1 MITVMNRLLAFVLTV
16 TLAACSSISDNDVS
30 IKQAPRSKEA
40 AAKPKNAATV
50 RIAGYSD
57 ARGVGDARKVGIS
70 TVRVIGMTG
79 SDIRLDKDVVAVVA
93 DSMSGRLDE
102 AGFLV
107 LEHDDPTAL
116 FELSGVVKTLR
127 FDAKERDYIAIKV
140 ESTLKE
146 VATGKVVWAGE
157 VEQKSDRFAGVSG
170 NFKSDIADY
179 LLHELDVVT
188 GKTTESIKSVL
199 LATRSNLF
207 NLPPGAKAIE
217 GVNVF
222 VTQGA
227 APSLNPNNT
236 AVLRQMP
243 ANERAQPQLD
253 GQLAV
258 KTEPARAKVYLDG
271 VYYGL
276 SPISLNATAGVH
288 TVEVKLAGYKKS
300 SEKVAVRPD
309 TAVEVEFQLEK

>member
-1 MITVMNRLLAFVLTV
+1 MRTVLNRLLSLVLTI
-16 TLAACSSISDNDVS
+16 TLAACSSIGDNDVN
-30 IKQAPRSKEA
+30 IKQVQRSKEA

-57 ARGVGDARKVGIS
+57 ARGVGDARKVGI
-70 TVRVIGMTG
+70 TKVRVSGMTG
-79 SDIRLDKDVVAVVA
+79 PDIRLDKDVVTVVA

-102 AGFLV
+102 AGFLM
-107 LEHDDPTAL
+107 LERDDPTAL
-116 FELSGVVKTLR
+116 FELSGVVKTLS
-127 FDAKERDYIAIKV
+127 FDAKERDYVAIKV

-146 VATGKVVWAGE
+146 VATGKVVWSGE

-170 NFKSDIADY
+170 NLKSDIADY

-199 LATRSNLF
+199 LATRSGLF

-222 VTQGA
+222 TTQGA
-227 APSLNPNNT
+227 SPSLNPNNT
-236 AVLRQMP
+236 AMLKQIPV
-243 ANERAQPQLD
+243 D

-258 KTEPARAKVYLDG
+258 KTEPASAKVYLDG
-271 VYYGL
+271 VYYGV
-276 SPISLNATAGVH
+276 SPISINATAGVH
-288 TVEVKLAGYKKS
+288 QVEVKRNGYKKA
-300 SEKVAVRPD
+300 SEKVAIRPD
-309 TAVEVEFQLEK
+309 TTTEIEFLLEK

>member
-1 MITVMNRLLAFVLTV
+1 MKTAMNRLLALTLV
-16 TLAACSSISDNDVS
+16 GLLAACSSMSDNDVN

-40 AAKPKNAATV
+40 AAQPKSAATI

-57 ARGVGDARKVGIS
+57 ARGVGDARKVGIT

-93 DSMSGRLDE
+93 DSMSSRLDE

-107 LEHDDPTAL
+107 LERDDPTAL
-116 FELSGVVKTLR
+116 FELSGVVKTLS
-127 FDAKERDYIAIKV
+127 FDAKERDYISIKV
-140 ESTLKE
+140 ETTLKE

-157 VEQKSDRFAGVSG
+157 VAQKSDRFAGVSG

-207 NLPPGAKAIE
+207 NLPAGAKAIE

-222 VTQGA
+222 TTQGA
-227 APSLNPNNT
+227 TPSLNPNNT
-236 AVLRQMP
+236 AVLKQLP
-243 ANERAQPQLD
+243 VDERARPQLD
-253 GQLAV
+253 GQVAV

-288 TVEVKLAGYKKS
+288 TVEVKLTGYKKS

-309 TAVEVEFQLEK
+309 TTTEIEFQLEK

>member
-179 LLHELDVVT
+179 LMHELDVVT
-188 GKTTESIKSVL
+188 SKTTASIKSVL

-207 NLPPGAKAIE
+207 NLPTGAKAIE

-222 VTQGA
+222 TTQGA
-227 APSLNPNNT
+227 SPSLNPNNAAMLKQIPT
-236 AVLRQMP
+236 
-243 ANERAQPQLD
+243 D

-309 TAVEVEFQLEK
+309 TTVEVEFQLEK